1 MRGERSMP
9 HYRYLIVGA
18 GMTGDAAVHGTR
30 EADPA
35 DPIGL
40 IGAEPHPPYNR
51 PPLTKGLWKDQSIEQ
66 IWRGTANLGAE
77 LHLGRRVIQLDKS
90 GKLVVDDRGTV
101 YTFDKLL
108 LATGGRPR
116 RLPFDHEGDRILY
129 FRSLDDYQRLR
140 ELVGAGRRF
149 AVIGGGFIG
158 SEITAALSMNG
169 RQVVML
175 FPDDGIGSRV
185 FPAGLAQ
192 ALNQYYREK
201 GVEVL
206 AGGLVAGENNR
217 SGEKGL
223 ATKRGGPGEGGGGV
237 ARIGA

>member
-1 MRGERSMP
+1 MRGESSMP

-18 GMTGDAAVHGTR
+18 SMTGDAAVHGIR
-30 EADPA
+30 DVDPA
-35 DPIGL
+35 EPIGL

-51 PPLTKGLWKDQSIEQ
+51 PPLSKGLWKDQSIEQ

-77 LHLGRRVIQLDKS
+77 LHLGRRVIQLDKT

-116 RLPFDHEGDRILY
+116 RLPFDREGDRILY

-140 ELVGAGRRF
+140 ELVGDGRRF

-158 SEITAALSMNG
+158 SEITTALSMNG
-169 RQVVML
+169 RRARML
-175 FPDDGIGSRV
+175 FPADCMRTRLV
-185 FPAGLAQ
+185 PAGLAHG
-192 ALNQYYREK
+192 LHQYYRAM
-201 GVEVL
+201 GVEGPAV
-206 AGGLVAGENNR
+206 GLVVRAG
-217 SGEKGL
+217 
-223 ATKRGGPGEGGGGV
+223 
-237 ARIGA
+237 